1 MPTVYVYA
9 PFTGRITGLD
19 NYCSGGAHTPCRNA
33 QPAQVSPVDIATSGV
48 VLKIYFYAS
57 RSSKV
62 YISTENRCCYS
73 NTGSYGRTRIVDIF
87 SIEGCY
93 VGSVWFG
100 HVDYIPYN
108 DPDKSK
114 EASDGW
120 HVVSGPLL
128 LGQTPQGLCC
138 APCGCSS
145 GCCYTGPH
153 THMERTG
160 GTRVSLYCGQIVTG
174 GTTPIYRFD
183 YSIPCPTK
191 TAP

>member
-9 PFTGRITGLD
+9 PFTGRIAGLD
-19 NYCSGGAHTPCRNA
+19 NYCSGGAHAPCRNA
-33 QPAQVSPVDIATSGV
+33 QPTQVSPVDIATSGV
-48 VLKIYFYAS
+48 VLKIYFYAG

-62 YISTENRCCYS
+62 YISTENRCCCS

-100 HVDYIPYN
+100 HVDYIPY
-108 DPDKSK
+108 
-114 EASDGW
+114 
-120 HVVSGPLL
+120 
-128 LGQTPQGLCC
+128 C
-138 APCGCSS
+138 
-145 GCCYTGPH
+145 
-153 THMERTG
+153 R
-160 GTRVSLYCGQIVTG
+160 QIVTG